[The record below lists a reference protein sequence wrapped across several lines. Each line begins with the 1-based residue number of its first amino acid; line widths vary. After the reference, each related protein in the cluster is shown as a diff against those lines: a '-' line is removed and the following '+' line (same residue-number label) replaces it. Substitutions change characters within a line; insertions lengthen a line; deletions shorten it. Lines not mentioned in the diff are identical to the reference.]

1 MRTINCAILIL
12 LLQISQLLVS
22 QIALE
27 SKQDGRNH
35 DFYVQHF
42 TVSVCLRRELGTVL
56 YIVLSNVTFFYL
68 LVLEGNTFSKIIMS
82 LSK

>member
-1 MRTINCAILIL
+1 MNCAILIL

-22 QIALE
+22 QIALG
-27 SKQDGRNH
+27 SKQDRSNR

-42 TVSVCLRRELGTVL
+42 TVSVCLRRVLGTVL
-56 YIVLSNVTFFYL
+56 YIVLLNVTFFYL
-68 LVLEGNTFSKIIMS
+68 LVLEGNTFSKIIAS